1 MAYGTGTVLIS
12 NNTIVQNTCT
22 NTTSSEGG
30 GITAYSGPNILGEN
44 NIIYGNTAA
53 SFPQCYTYGTGSS
66 INFNYTCSSQILAGT
81 ANITSDPQFVVPSN
95 GNYCLQ
101 QTSPCIDTGSPYSPR
116 DPDGTR
122 TDMGAICFIQ
132 HGTIALSS
140 NSLLFSQTAI
150 GAKDT
155 LPATIYNQGQA
166 NLIIRDITNN
176 LPNIFEVAWDP
187 LDSLIAGGDSLIIE
201 VIFSPVIQTM
211 YTDNLMIDNND
222 TPVAIQLEGSGMIS
236 GLTDESNGT
245 IPTGY
250 ALFQAYPNPFNPSTT
265 IRYQLPHTSNV
276 RLVVYNA
283 LGQKVRTLVNSR
295 IEAGYHEATWRGK
308 NDAGLQMPSGVYMF
322 RIETENY
329 QQVNKMMLMK

>member
-22 NTTSSEGG
+22 NSSSSEGG
-30 GITAYSGPNILGEN
+30 GITAYSGPNIIGEN
-44 NIIYGNTAA
+44 NIIYSNTAA

-66 INFNYTCSSQILAGT
+66 INFNYTCSSQILVGT
-81 ANITSDPQFVVPSN
+81 ANITSNPQFAVPSN
-95 GNYCLQ
+95 GNFCLQ
-101 QTSPCIDTGSPYSPR
+101 QTSPCIDTGNPYSPR

-122 TDMGAICFIQ
+122 ADMGAICFIQ
-132 HGTIALSS
+132 HGTIALSPPD
-140 NSLLFSQTAI
+140 SLKFYTAV
-150 GAKDT
+150 GTKDT
-155 LPATIYNQGQA
+155 LPVTIYNQGQA
-166 NLIIRDITNN
+166 NLIIYNITNN
-176 LPNIFEVAWDP
+176 LPNVFDVDWNP
-187 LDSLIAGGDSLIIE
+187 SDSLIAGGDYLTIE
-201 VIFSPVIQTM
+201 VIFSPAIQTL
-211 YTDNLMIDNND
+211 YTDNIVIENND
-222 TPVAIQLEGSGMIS
+222 TLASIYLEGSGILT
-236 GLTDESNGT
+236 GLVDDLNRT
-245 IPTGY
+245 IPTKY